1 MRNRVVEISSNDRY
15 LSRHRGFLKVATG
28 GEEVGRIAI
37 DDIGALVLNAHGLS
51 YSNDLFITMAKAN
64 IPIVVCDKNCMPVS
78 WLWPAE
84 ANHVQAKRMDAQ
96 LICPKPRKKQIWKK
110 IVQKKLIFQAD
121 LLKELGFPDAP
132 VRGLVKRVRSG
143 DPDNIEAQAARR
155 YWTLLF
161 GKNFIRD
168 RSAAGTNSQLNYGYT
183 VLRSSVARA
192 VMASGLHPTVSLNHK
207 NKYNAFRLV
216 DDLME
221 PYRVIVDWKCFQLH
235 DAGSLELNPK
245 TKERLVDSLYQPLLL
260 GLESTSML
268 HSAYRM
274 CASLA
279 QCFEK
284 DTDNITLPDAIIFNE
299 ELQDKYSQWQSIDVD
314 SIDV

>member
-15 LSRHRGFLKVATG
+15 LSRHRGFLKVSTS

-37 DDIGALVLNAHGLS
+37 DDIGALVLNGHGLS
-51 YSNDLFITMAKAN
+51 YSNDLLTSMAKAN
-64 IPIVVCDKNCMPVS
+64 IPIVFCGTNCMPVS

-96 LICPKPRKKQIWKK
+96 LRCPRPRKKQIWKK
-110 IVQKKLIFQAD
+110 IVRKKLTFQAD
-121 LLKELGFPDAP
+121 LLKELGLPNAP
-132 VRGLVKRVRSG
+132 VRGLIQRVRSG
-143 DPDNIEAQAARR
+143 DPDNIEGQAARR

-161 GKNFIRD
+161 GKKFLRD
-168 RSAAGTNSQLNYGYT
+168 RNTEGTNSQLNYGYT
-183 VLRSSVARA
+183 VLRSAVARA

-207 NKYNAFRLV
+207 NQYNAFRLV

-235 DAGSLELNPK
+235 NAGNLELNPE
-245 TKERLVDSLYQPLLL
+245 TKERLVDVLYQPLLFDS
-260 GLESTSML
+260 ETTSML
-268 HSAYRM
+268 HSAYRLA
-274 CASLA
+274 ASLA
-279 QCFEK
+279 HCFEE
-284 DTDNITLPDAIIFNE
+284 DTDNIKLPDSIIFE
-299 ELQDKYSQWQSIDVD
+299 EGLRDKNAQWQSIDVD